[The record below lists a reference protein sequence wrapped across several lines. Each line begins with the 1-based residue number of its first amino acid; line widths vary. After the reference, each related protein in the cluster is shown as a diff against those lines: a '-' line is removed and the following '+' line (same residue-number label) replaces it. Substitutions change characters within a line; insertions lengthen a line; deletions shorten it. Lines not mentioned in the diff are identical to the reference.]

1 MQQMDTFAFHP
12 DLLYVCPFEGLTK
25 REMLKVIQQAMH
37 NTLDYSSLLYI
48 DRTAA
53 FLTKA

>member
-25 REMLKVIQQAMH
+25 REMLKVTHQAMC